1 MRVRPVRNK
10 HLSTDKKTAAVEL
23 WKAGIPLSNIRAQL
37 GIGER
42 TLRRL
47 LTFAKKNPERHVMV
61 MDDSSYLRNLV
72 TSMPRRMQDVIRRE
86 GGLTKY

>member
-1 MRVRPVRNK
+1 MRARPVRKK
-10 HLSTDKKTAAVEL
+10 HMSTDKKTAAVEL

-42 TLRRL
+42 ALRRL
-47 LTFAKKNPERHVMV
+47 LAFAKKNPEAPI
-61 MDDSSYLRNLV
+61 MDRKEGSYLKNLV
-72 TSMPRRMQDVIRRE
+72 ESMPRRMQDVIQQD